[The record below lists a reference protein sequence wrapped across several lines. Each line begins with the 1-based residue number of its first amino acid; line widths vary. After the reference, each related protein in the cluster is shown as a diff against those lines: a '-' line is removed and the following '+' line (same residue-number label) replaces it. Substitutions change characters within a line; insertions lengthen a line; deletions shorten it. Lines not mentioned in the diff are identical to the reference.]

1 MNFKIPEAVMKH
13 PEKKAARAKR
23 FEEKQLAK
31 LQSSS
36 RTSGAG
42 GYFVF
47 LLVMIAVVNILDE
60 ITSNLSV
67 SVQSSFVTEFFVNRP
82 FLGKNY
88 TFEQGLSLH
97 TTVSVLGYAFGAVT
111 PFYKALAD
119 KWGRKPLFVISTLG
133 MAAGLLIIYFSPNY
147 LVFLLGF
154 AVISFFIGH
163 DIQIIYILEEAPDK
177 KRGSV
182 YSVLKSLGILG
193 VVFIPVLRRVLM
205 GDDAT
210 LWRRIFL
217 APSIIGFAAALL
229 VLLFVK
235 DTKVFIKE
243 RTAYLSIPYE
253 ERQALKRLEKENSK
267 AHRNQSGVFNA
278 VKYIFSNDDTKYL
291 MLANIIFDAGMPAIA
306 LYFESSMH
314 IAGMSTAD
322 ITKALF
328 VLPIVYAA
336 LTFFSGFAA
345 DISGRRR
352 TVLSASVMSI
362 AGFILFAAGINKL
375 WNPYLIGGFCGL
387 YQGCY
392 WIGRDYMNIMMT
404 EKVPTDIR
412 ASVVGAVGF
421 LTIAGLVVG
430 YLLVIIGM
438 LVIPVWLTCLLVA
451 VPFVAAAAVILKL
464 KVSETKG
471 ANLEATGTEKAE

>member
-1 MNFKIPEAVMKH
+1 MKQT
-13 PEKKAARAKR
+13 ENKLARARR
-23 FEEKQLAK
+23 FEERQLASLK
-31 LQSSS
+31 KTALRGQ
-36 RTSGAG
+36 RRY
-42 GYFVF
+42 YFLF

-60 ITSNLSV
+60 VTSNLSV
-67 SVQSSFVTEFFVNRP
+67 SVQSSFVTEFFVNQP
-82 FLGKNY
+82 FLGKTY

-97 TTVSVLGYAFGAVT
+97 TSVSVLGYALAAAT

-163 DIQIIYILEEAPDK
+163 DIQIIYILEEAPDRS
-177 KRGSV
+177 RGKI
-182 YSVLKSLGILG
+182 YSVLKSLGIFG
-193 VVFIPVLRRVLM
+193 VVMIPLLRRALM

-217 APSIIGFAAALL
+217 VPALIGLAAAGL
-229 VLLFVK
+229 VFFFVR
-235 DTKVFIKE
+235 DTQVFIRE
-243 RTAYLSIPYE
+243 RTAWLSVPYE
-253 ERQALKRLEKENSK
+253 ERQARKREEKESKK
-267 AHRNQSGVFNA
+267 AHRNQSGVLNA
-278 VKYIFSNDDTKYL
+278 VKYIFADQDTRYL

-322 ITKALF
+322 ITDALF
-328 VLPIVYAA
+328 VLPIVYAV

-345 DISGRRR
+345 DALGRRR
-352 TVLSASVMSI
+352 TILSASVLSI
-362 AGFILFAAGINKL
+362 AGFILFAVGINRL
-375 WNPYLIGGFCGL
+375 WDPYLIGGFCGL

-412 ASVVGAVGF
+412 ASAVGAVGL
-421 LTIAGLVVG
+421 LTSGGLAVG
-430 YLLVIIGM
+430 YLLVVVGM
-438 LVIPVWLTCLLVA
+438 LALPVWLTCLIVA
-451 VPFVAAAAVILKL
+451 VPFIAAAAVLL
-464 KVSETKG
+464 QRKVRETKG
-471 ANLEATGTEKAE
+471 ADLNALGGELPGAGD

>member
-1 MNFKIPEAVMKH
+1 MKNI
-13 PEKKAARAKR
+13 EKKAARAKR
-23 FEEKQLAK
+23 FEEKQLAR
-31 LQSSS
+31 LQNQSQ
-36 RTSGAG
+36 TKNWQA
-42 GYFVF
+42 YFAF
-47 LLVMIAVVNILDE
+47 LLIMIAVVNILDE

-82 FLGKNY
+82 FLGKTY

-133 MAAGLLIIYFSPNY
+133 MAAGLLIIYLSPNY

-163 DIQIIYILEEAPDK
+163 DMQIIYILEEAPDK
-177 KRGSV
+177 KRGSI
-182 YSVLKSLGILG
+182 YSVLKSLGIFG
-193 VVFIPVLRRVLM
+193 VVLIPVLRRILM
-205 GDDAT
+205 GNDAT
-210 LWRRIFL
+210 LWRRIFFV
-217 APSIIGFAAALL
+217 PSLIGFAAALV
-229 VLLFVK
+229 VLFFVR
-235 DTKVFIKE
+235 DTKVFIRE

-253 ERQALKRLEKENSK
+253 ERLAHKQLKKENK
-267 AHRNQSGVFNA
+267 QAQRNQSGVFNA
-278 VKYIFSNDDTKYL
+278 VKYIFSNNDTKYL
-291 MLANIIFDAGMPAIA
+291 MLANIIFDSAMPAIA
-306 LYFESSMH
+306 LYFESAMH
-314 IAGMSTAD
+314 IAGMSTSD
-322 ITKALF
+322 ITSAMF
-328 VLPIVYAA
+328 VLPIVYAS
-336 LTFFSGFAA
+336 LTFFSGFIA
-345 DISGRRR
+345 DTLGRRR
-352 TVLSASVMSI
+352 TILSASILSI
-362 AGFILFAAGINKL
+362 AGFILFAVGINKL

-412 ASVVGAVGF
+412 ASVIGAVGF

-438 LVIPVWLTCLLVA
+438 LIIPVWLTCLIVA
-451 VPFVAAAAVILKL
+451 IPFIACAAVMLKMRV
-464 KVSETKG
+464 KETKG
-471 ANLEATGTEKAE
+471 ADLDALGTESQVSAQE

>member
-1 MNFKIPEAVMKH
+1 MKNT
-13 PEKKAARAKR
+13 ESKTLRVKR
-23 FEEKQLAK
+23 FEEKQLARLTK
-31 LQSSS
+31 SAQSNPW
-36 RTSGAG
+36 RY
-42 GYFVF
+42 YFLL

-67 SVQSSFVTEFFVNRP
+67 SVQSSFVTEFFVNKP
-82 FLGKNY
+82 FLGKTY

-97 TTVSVLGYAFGAVT
+97 TSVSVLGYALGAVT

-133 MAAGLLIIYFSPNY
+133 MASGLLIIYFSPNY

-163 DIQIIYILEEAPDK
+163 DIQIIYILEEAPD
-177 KRGSV
+177 RSRAAI
-182 YSVLKSLGILG
+182 YSVLKSLGIFG
-193 VVFIPVLRRVLM
+193 VVMIPVLRRILM

-217 APSIIGFAAALL
+217 LPSLIGFAAAFL
-229 VLLFVK
+229 VLFLVK

-253 ERQALKRLEKENSK
+253 ERQALKQREKESKK
-267 AHRNQSGVFNA
+267 AHRNQSGVINA
-278 VKYIFSNDDTKYL
+278 VKYIFSSDDTKYL
-291 MLANIIFDAGMPAIA
+291 ILANIIFDAGMPAIA

-314 IAGMSTAD
+314 IAGMTTAE

-328 VLPIVYAA
+328 VLPIVYAL
-336 LTFFSGFAA
+336 LTFFSGFIA
-345 DISGRRR
+345 DTLGRRK
-352 TVLSASVMSI
+352 TILSASVLSI
-362 AGFILFAAGINKL
+362 AGFILFAVGINRL

-412 ASVVGAVGF
+412 ASAVGAVGM
-421 LTIAGLVVG
+421 LTMIGLVVG
-430 YLLVIIGM
+430 YLLVIVGM
-438 LVIPVWLTCLLVA
+438 LLLPVWLTCLVVA
-451 VPFVAAAAVILKL
+451 VPFIACAAVMLKR
-464 KVSETKG
+464 KVKETKG
-471 ANLEATGTEKAE
+471 TDLNTLGEDAAVEVQES